1 MTFGIFKKLKDG
13 FKKGIRW
20 LKNTIEKIKPIT
32 KTILNE
38 APKIIKN
45 EKVKNYFDTAKD
57 IYEVSS
63 DGINALDEAVNNNN
77 YNQITDWTKANIVPR
92 LKHY

>member
-1 MTFGIFKKLKDG
+1 MGFGIFKKLKDG

-20 LKNTIEKIKPIT
+20 LKNTFEKIKPIT